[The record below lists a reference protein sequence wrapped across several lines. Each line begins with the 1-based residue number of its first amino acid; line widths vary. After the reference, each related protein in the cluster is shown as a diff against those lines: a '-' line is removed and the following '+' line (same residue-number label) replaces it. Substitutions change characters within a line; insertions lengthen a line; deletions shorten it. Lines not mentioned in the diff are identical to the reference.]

1 MAFLSIIKD
10 FFTNVNFK
18 GTETAP
24 PPELIFL
31 CGGTD
36 TEDDKYFRPQ
46 IYDKLKEHDRKVVL
60 AETAMDW
67 QGGQSFSKDLLELEK
82 YFAALVSVIPIVC
95 ESYGSIAELGAFV
108 SDEIIRNKL
117 YIIIDEKFYV
127 GKQAKSF
134 IRWGPIENYKKN
146 VERDN
151 KDQHKDN
158 KGERKDKKDQH
169 KDNKHKLYC
178 FNEPILEKDLI
189 GVCNSLINCKP
200 RVTPCDFSNSYFH
213 ILLLIDI
220 INILSV
226 ANIKEI
232 KIALSYALEQA
243 KQNSLEDTK
252 KISEGSYEVSNDKI
266 NEMLVVLIALDLIK
280 ERIIGEGVRYFIAKQ
295 KEFYLDYTYKNS
307 DHKKKITEIKKQ
319 IIHKI
324 YLKHKI
330 KTSILKEEQSKGDI
344 AWLNKSDISQLEK
357 TEIDSII
364 RKAPLLYKVYEIS
377 KKNKSKGKRTIAQPT
392 PELKKI
398 QREAVL
404 KLEKKIPVHPCAK
417 AYIKGVNGIL
427 ANAQTHKCSKYF
439 FKYDFKD
446 FFPSIKA
453 ADFNKHLEKA
463 EYSEQD
469 RIDFLRIFFRF
480 DKKATRKNPQNVY
493 SALRNKYLNEHANA
507 NLLKLITKNYK
518 DEFQLSIGA
527 PSSPFVSNVIMFDFD
542 THMDKWAKENDF
554 IYTRFAD
561 DITIS
566 CQKKQDPKTITKK
579 LNETLKGL
587 KYPKLRLNNSKQKYV
602 SFKSRVT
609 ITGLNITPD
618 HKVSLGRKKKK
629 QIRAMIHHYVE
640 GKFPKHKIN
649 ELSGWLA
656 YANAVDS
663 EFFKSMQKKYTPERI
678 ASIMQS
684 PK

>member
-1 MAFLSIIKD
+1 MTLIKK
-10 FFTNVNFK
+10 FFDSVDLTK
-18 GTETAP
+18 TKTAP

-36 TEDDKYFRPQ
+36 TEKDKYFRPQ
-46 IYDKLKEHDRKVVL
+46 IYDKLKEQGRKIVL

-82 YFAALVSVIPIVC
+82 YFAALVSLIPIVC
-95 ESYGSIAELGAFV
+95 ESHGSIAELGAFV
-108 SDEIIRNKL
+108 SDKVIRNKL
-117 YIIIDEKFYV
+117 YIIIQEKFYV
-127 GKQAKSF
+127 GQQAKSF

-146 VERDN
+146 VDRGN

-158 KGERKDKKDQH
+158 K
-169 KDNKHKLYC
+169 NKLYC
-178 FNEPILEKDLI
+178 FNKPILGKDLM
-189 GVCNSLINCKP
+189 GVCDALINCKP
-200 RVTPCDFSNSYFH
+200 RITPCDFSNSYFH

-232 KIALSYALEQA
+232 KIALSYALVQA
-243 KQNSLEDTK
+243 KQKSLGDSK
-252 KISEGSYEVSNDKI
+252 KTNEGSYEVSYEEI
-266 NEMLVVLIALDLIK
+266 SEMLVVLIALDLIK

-295 KEFYLDYTYKNS
+295 KEFYLDYKYEIFSQN
-307 DHKKKITEIKKQ
+307 KKITDVKKEI
-319 IIHKI
+319 ISKI

-330 KTSILKEEQSKGDI
+330 KASILKEERNKGDI
-344 AWLNKSDISQLEK
+344 EWLKKPDISELEK
-357 TEIDSII
+357 AEIDSII
-364 RKAPLLYKVYEIS
+364 RKAPLLYKVYDIP
-377 KKNKSKGKRTIAQPT
+377 KKDKSTRTIAQPT
-392 PELKKI
+392 LKLKQL
-398 QREAVL
+398 QRKTVL
-404 KLEKKIPVHPCAK
+404 ELEKKLPIHPCAK
-417 AYIKGVNGIL
+417 AYIKDVNGIL
-427 ANAQTHKCSKYF
+427 ANAQAHKDSKYF

-453 ADFNKHLEKA
+453 ADFNIQLEKA
-463 EYSEQD
+463 GYSESE
-469 RIDFLRIFFRF
+469 RIDLLKIIFRF
-480 DKKATRKNPQNVY
+480 DKEKSKKKTRAIY
-493 SALRNKYLNEHANA
+493 ISLRNLEFNQNTNPALLNLMIEG
-507 NLLKLITKNYK
+507 YR

-566 CQKKQDPKTITKK
+566 CQKKQDTKTITAL
-579 LNETLKGL
+579 LNQTLKGL
-587 KYPKLRLNNSKQKYV
+587 EYPKLQLNNKKQKSV
-602 SFKSRVT
+602 SLKSRVT
-609 ITGLNITPD
+609 ITGLNITSE

-629 QIRAMIHHYVE
+629 QIRAMIDHYVK
-640 GKFPKHKIN
+640 GKFPKHKFN

-656 YANAVDS
+656 YANAVDND
-663 EFFKSMQKKYTPERI
+663 FFKSMQKKYTPERI
-678 ASIMQS
+678 ASIMQR

>member
-1 MAFLSIIKD
+1 MTLIKD
-10 FFTNVNFK
+10 FFTNVDLTK
-18 GTETAP
+18 TKTAP

-36 TEDDKYFRPQ
+36 IGEYKYFRPK
-46 IYDKLKEHDRKVVL
+46 IYRELEKRNRTVVR
-60 AETAMDW
+60 AEDVMNW
-67 QGGQSFSKDLLELEK
+67 QVSQEFKKDLLELEK
-82 YFAALVSVIPIVC
+82 YVAALVSVIPIVC

-117 YIIIDEKFYV
+117 YIIINEKFYV
-127 GKQAKSF
+127 GQQAKSF

-146 VERDN
+146 VERGYKN
-151 KDQHKDN
+151 KDN
-158 KGERKDKKDQH
+158 K
-169 KDNKHKLYC
+169 NKLYC
-178 FNEPILEKDLI
+178 FNEPILENDLM
-189 GVCNSLINCKP
+189 GVCDALINCKP
-200 RVTPCDFSNSYFH
+200 ETSKCDFSNKYFH

-220 INILSV
+220 INVLSV
-226 ANIKEI
+226 ATIKEI
-232 KIALSYALEQA
+232 KVALSYALGRA
-243 KQNSLEDTK
+243 KEGYLENTK
-252 KISEGSYEVSNDKI
+252 QISEVDYKVNYNEI
-266 NEMLVVLIALDLIK
+266 NEMLVVLIALGLIK

-295 KEFYLDYTYKNS
+295 KEFYLDYKYKIPSQNE
-307 DHKKKITEIKKQ
+307 KITEIKKQ
-319 IIHKI
+319 IIHEI

-330 KTSILKEEQSKGDI
+330 KTTILKEEKNKGDI
-344 AWLNKSDISQLEK
+344 AWLNKPDISQLEK
-357 TEIDSII
+357 AEIDSII
-364 RKAPLLYKVYEIS
+364 RKAPLLYKVYDIP
-377 KKNKSKGKRTIAQPT
+377 KKSKGTRTIAQPT
-392 PELKKI
+392 ADLKQL
-398 QREAVL
+398 QR
-404 KLEKKIPVHPCAK
+404 KTFKNLEEILFVHPCAK

-427 ANAQTHKCSKYF
+427 ENAQAHKCSKYF

-480 DKKATRKNPQNVY
+480 DKQAARKNPQNVY
-493 SALRNKYLNEHANA
+493 STLRNKNLNNNNA

-542 THMDKWAKENDF
+542 TRMDDWAKENDF

-566 CQKKQDPKTITKK
+566 CQTKQDPKTITAE
-579 LNETLKGL
+579 LNKNLKGL
-587 KYPKLRLNNSKQKYV
+587 EYPKLRLNNNKQKSV

-663 EFFKSMQKKYTPERI
+663 EFFKSMQTKYTPERI
-678 ASIMQS
+678 ASIMQR

>member
-1 MAFLSIIKD
+1 MTLIKK
-10 FFTNVNFK
+10 FFDSVDLTK
-18 GTETAP
+18 IKTAP

-36 TEDDKYFRPQ
+36 TEKDKYFRPQ
-46 IYDKLKEHDRKVVL
+46 IYDKLKEQGRKIVL

-82 YFAALVSVIPIVC
+82 YFAALVSLIPIVC
-95 ESYGSIAELGAFV
+95 ESHGSIAELGAFV
-108 SDEIIRNKL
+108 SDKVIRNKL
-117 YIIIDEKFYV
+117 YIIIQEKFYV
-127 GKQAKSF
+127 GQQAKSF

-169 KDNKHKLYC
+169 KDNKNKLYC
-178 FNEPILEKDLI
+178 FNEPILGKDLM
-189 GVCNSLINCKP
+189 GVCDALINCKP
-200 RVTPCDFSNSYFH
+200 KTTPCDFSNSYFH

-232 KIALSYALEQA
+232 KIALSYALVQA
-243 KQNSLEDTK
+243 KQKSLGDSK
-252 KISEGSYEVSNDKI
+252 KISGVGYEVSYAKI
-266 NEMLVVLIALDLIK
+266 SEMLVVLIALDLIK
-280 ERIIGEGVRYFIAKQ
+280 ERIVGEGVRYFIAKQ
-295 KEFYLDYTYKNS
+295 KEFYLDYNN
-307 DHKKKITEIKKQ
+307 KKITDVKKEI
-319 IIHKI
+319 ISKI
-324 YLKHKI
+324 YLKHRI
-330 KTSILKEEQSKGDI
+330 KASILKEERNKGDI
-344 AWLNKSDISQLEK
+344 AWLKKPDLSQLEQ
-357 TEIDSII
+357 TDINNTI

-377 KKNKSKGKRTIAQPT
+377 KKNKRKGKRTIAQPT
-392 PELKKI
+392 PKLKKI
-398 QREAVL
+398 QRETVL
-404 KLEKKIPVHPCAK
+404 KLEKTMPVHPSAK

-427 ANAQTHKCSKYF
+427 ANAEAHKDSKFF
-439 FKYDFKD
+439 FKYDFTN

-463 EYSEQD
+463 EYAEYNEQD

-480 DKKATRKNPQNVY
+480 DKQTTKGKPTNVF
-493 SALRNKYLNEHANA
+493 SKLRNKDLNEHTNA
-507 NLLKLITKNYK
+507 TLLKLITKNYK

-542 THMDKWAKENDF
+542 THMDKWAKENGF

-566 CQKKQDPKTITKK
+566 CQKPETTKTITAV
-579 LNETLKGL
+579 LNKTLKGL
-587 KYPKLRLNNSKQKYV
+587 DYPTLQLNDSKQKSV
-602 SFKSRVT
+602 SLKSRVT
-609 ITGLNITPD
+609 ITGLNITSE

-629 QIRAMIHHYVE
+629 TIRAMIDHYVK
-640 GKFPKHKIN
+640 GTFPKHKIN

-656 YANAVDS
+656 YANAVDND
-663 EFFKSMQKKYTPERI
+663 FFKSMQKKYTPERI
-678 ASIMQS
+678 ASIMQR